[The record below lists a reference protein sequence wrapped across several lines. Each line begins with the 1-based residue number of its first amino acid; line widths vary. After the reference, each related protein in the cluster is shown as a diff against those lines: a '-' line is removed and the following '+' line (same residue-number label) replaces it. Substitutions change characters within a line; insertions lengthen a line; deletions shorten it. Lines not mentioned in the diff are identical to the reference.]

1 MGDCV
6 DLWGTFWSSL
16 RIYRKIN
23 RLFYQFRCC
32 IIVERGLVD
41 SKNCNLYFT
50 GSGGFIWSRCPE
62 LRAQLIT
69 AIVRVLVKILFMRV
83 WESPPVFFF
92 EDIKLF
98 TGFTELWFKKN
109 IKLFCCVMKSLTS
122 AQDRSVKLRTSI
134 KAAAPELL
142 KKKKYCDTLI
152 TIAGGVRLARIRSIY
167 QEGLNHE
174 AFNSHQC
181 FLSNTSLLRIGGV
194 VFQQQSRS
202 SVYSSRNAILLVVVR
217 VSAEGGYV
225 TFAHFTPIISTIEQ
239 HKRLCVFTVWKT
251 SSHGFIL
258 RTRPQ

>member
-50 GSGGFIWSRCPE
+50 GSGGFIWSWCPE
-62 LRAQLIT
+62 SRAQLIT

-142 KKKKYCDTLI
+142 KKKEILWHIDHNRCWCEVGENPQHLP
-152 TIAGGVRLARIRSIY
+152 GRIKPWGI
-167 QEGLNHE
+167 
-174 AFNSHQC
+174 
-181 FLSNTSLLRIGGV
+181 
-194 VFQQQSRS
+194 
-202 SVYSSRNAILLVVVR
+202 
-217 VSAEGGYV
+217 
-225 TFAHFTPIISTIEQ
+225 
-239 HKRLCVFTVWKT
+239 
-251 SSHGFIL
+251 
-258 RTRPQ
+258 

>member
-50 GSGGFIWSRCPE
+50 GSGGFIWSWCPE
-62 LRAQLIT
+62 SRAQLIT

-83 WESPPVFFF
+83 WESPPAFFLKTSNCLQALQSF
-92 EDIKLF
+92 D
-98 TGFTELWFKKN
+98 FKKN

-142 KKKKYCDTLI
+142 KKKEILWHIDYNRWWCEVGENPQHLP
-152 TIAGGVRLARIRSIY
+152 GRIKPWGI
-167 QEGLNHE
+167 
-174 AFNSHQC
+174 
-181 FLSNTSLLRIGGV
+181 
-194 VFQQQSRS
+194 
-202 SVYSSRNAILLVVVR
+202 
-217 VSAEGGYV
+217 
-225 TFAHFTPIISTIEQ
+225 
-239 HKRLCVFTVWKT
+239 
-251 SSHGFIL
+251 
-258 RTRPQ
+258 